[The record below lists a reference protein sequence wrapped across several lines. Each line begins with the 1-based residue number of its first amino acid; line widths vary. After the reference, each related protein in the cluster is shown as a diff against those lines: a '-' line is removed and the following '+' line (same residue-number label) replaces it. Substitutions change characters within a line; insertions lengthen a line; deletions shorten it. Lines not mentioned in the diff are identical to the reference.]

1 MEASSLAR
9 IPCPLAP
16 AMLRRHLLLLAA
28 AAAVLLLLQLQQ
40 QVADAQPFD
49 YPSARPSTTWSNTD
63 ASLTHHVTFM
73 DGSVARAALLRLN
86 PAGYGPSYAFGFFC
100 TNHQATSTSRPCAD
114 FLLGVA
120 VVYCNS
126 GALMTSVVA
135 GIPQVVWSANR
146 ARPVP
151 DGATAELT
159 ASGDLLLK
167 APDGSLVWSAGTAGR
182 SVAAISINADG
193 NLLMLDAGN
202 RTVWQSFDHP
212 TDTLLVG
219 QSLRQSQG
227 ARLVANT
234 SASNWSPSRLYLA
247 VADDSL
253 GAYVAATPPQR
264 YYHLAFSASKPVN
277 GAYATYANGSLTVLA
292 PSNSSPAAAPLATIQ
307 LPPVAA
313 GTVQYM
319 RLEHDGHLR
328 LYEWRPAGWGP
339 VFDVLRLFPDDCAFP
354 TVCGAYGVCTDD
366 TQCSCP
372 DAANFRPVDFR
383 RPNRGCV
390 PAAPPASCSAAARR
404 AHHRLVSLP
413 GLAYFNDHGT
423 SMRTL
428 ERVGEGACKKA
439 CLDDCKCVAA
449 QFVYGGDAG
458 DGFCYLQSE
467 VFSIET
473 SRPEVVHYNSTMH
486 LKVQAARTTTARF

>member
-1 MEASSLAR
+1 M
-9 IPCPLAP
+9 P
-16 AMLRRHLLLLAA
+16 RHLLAFLA
-28 AAAVLLLLQLQQ
+28 AAAVLLQQ

-73 DGSVARAALLRLN
+73 DGSVACAALLRLN

-100 TNHQATSTSRPCAD
+100 TNYQTTSPCAD

-146 ARPVP
+146 TRPVA

-159 ASGDLLLK
+159 ASGDLVLK
-167 APDGSLVWSAGTAGR
+167 APDGSLVWSAGTAAR
-182 SVAAISINADG
+182 SVAGISINADG
-193 NLLMLDAGN
+193 NLVMVDAAN
-202 RTVWQSFDHP
+202 KTVWQSFDHP

-219 QSLRQSQG
+219 H
-227 ARLVANT
+227 
-234 SASNWSPSRLYLA
+234 RLYLA

-253 GAYVAATPPQR
+253 SAYVAATPPQR
-264 YYHLAFSASKPVN
+264 YYHLGLFSTTSKTA

-292 PSNSSPAAAPLATIQ
+292 PSTSAPLTTIQ
-307 LPPVAA
+307 LPAIAA
-313 GTVQYM
+313 GTVHYM

-328 LYEWRPAGWGP
+328 LYEWRPAGWAP

-354 TVCGAYGVCTDD
+354 TVCGAYGVCTDS
-366 TQCSCP
+366 TQVSQ
-372 DAANFRPVDFR
+372 
-383 RPNRGCV
+383 
-390 PAAPPASCSAAARR
+390 R
-404 AHHRLVSLP
+404 AHRLVSLP
-413 GLAYFNDHGT
+413 GLAYFNDHDT

-428 ERVGEGACKKA
+428 ESVSEAACKKA

-449 QFVYGGDAG
+449 QFIYGNYAG

-467 VFSIET
+467 VLSLQT